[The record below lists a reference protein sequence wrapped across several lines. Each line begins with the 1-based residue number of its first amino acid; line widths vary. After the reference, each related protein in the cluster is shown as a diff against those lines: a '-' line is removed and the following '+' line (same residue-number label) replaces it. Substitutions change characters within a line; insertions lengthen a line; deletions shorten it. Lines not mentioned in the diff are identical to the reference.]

1 MAKVAK
7 KSLEQKLVQQLKI
20 IEYVKDKLDLK
31 TNKQFGKKI
40 GHSNVSEIKKKF
52 LCLGNLKRI
61 VNAVYIYAYKQGTKD
76 FLTTMIDCLKKDGNT
91 EYQIAEEMLGVSESC
106 LNTIK
111 KTGLVQKRVIERW
124 AQRMKK
130 GTVKHT
136 LNNIYDPICELEE
149 IIMGESHIAFKK
161 TNKNTEGYLERLK
174 KEKGIYIFYDSL
186 GKAIYA
192 GKTEDQTLFDEMNN
206 VLFRNRGDAQVI
218 YKKKWN
224 QISKHSYKL
233 KEVAAY
239 VSAYQVRDEFI
250 SNIEALFVRAFP
262 NDLTNVRIEK
272 IQKIEEV
279 KAK

>member
-7 KSLEQKLVQQLKI
+7 KSLEQKLDQQLKI
-20 IEYVKDKLDLK
+20 IDYVKEKLNLR
-31 TNKQFGKKI
+31 TYEQFGKKI
-40 GHSNVSEIKKKF
+40 GHSNISEIKRHF
-52 LCLGNLKRI
+52 LCFGNLKNI
-61 VNAVYIYAYKQGTKD
+61 VNAVYSYAYKQGTKD
-76 FLTTMIDCLKKDGNT
+76 FLTVMIACLKKDGYT
-91 EYQIAEEMLGVSESC
+91 ERRIAKEMLGVSDSR

-124 AQRMKK
+124 AQRMKR
-130 GTVKHT
+130 GTVKDT

-149 IIMGESHIAFKK
+149 IKMGESHIIFKK
-161 TNKNTEGYLERLK
+161 TNKKTKDYLEKLK

-250 SNIEALFVRAFP
+250 SNIETLFIRAFP

-272 IQKIEEV
+272 IQKIKV
-279 KAK
+279 RVN